1 MKIIL
6 IGYMGSGKTTL
17 GKALAKAKNI
27 PFTDLDDYIAQR
39 ENASVQEIFNTK
51 GEVYFRKKE
60 AQYLKELLESDTEG
74 VLALGGGTP
83 CYGENMTLIQQ
94 SGSISVYLKYHHLT
108 LSERLAK
115 DKQRPLLKN
124 IREEELEDFIRKHLF
139 ERAPFYLQ
147 ANFTLPMDGLTLS
160 ESLEKLLQKIK

>member
-1 MKIIL
+1 
-6 IGYMGSGKTTL
+6 MGSGKTTL

-27 PFTDLDDYIAQR
+27 PFTDLDDYISQR

-94 SGSISVYLKYHHLT
+94 SGSISVYLKYQHRT

-124 IREEELEDFIRKHLF
+124 IRKEELEDFIRKHLF